1 MRGHFPRIA
10 GAVSLLVAT
19 GAAGLLIVSALGQ
32 WVPGEEMP
40 RAPTMTAPEERIT
53 VDVRNAGGV
62 AGMARRATSHLRDA
76 GFDVVHTGNAEAFGQ
91 DSTVVIDRV
100 GELERA
106 RAVAMALG
114 VGRVVSDP
122 NPGLYADVT
131 VRLGPEWSPPSL
143 PEDPEDGEGAEEG

>member
-1 MRGHFPRIA
+1 MRGLLPRIA
-10 GAVSLLVAT
+10 GAVFLLIAT
-19 GAAGLLIVSALGQ
+19 GAAALLIVSALGQ
-32 WVPGEEMP
+32 WVPGEEMSPAPP
-40 RAPTMTAPEERIT
+40 RTVPEERIT

-62 AGMARRATSHLRDA
+62 NGMARRATNHLRDA

-106 RAVAMALG
+106 RAVARALG

-122 NPGLYADVT
+122 NPGLFADVT
-131 VRLGPEWSPPSL
+131 VRLGPEWLPPAL
-143 PEDPEDGEGAEEG
+143 PEGEEGEGAE